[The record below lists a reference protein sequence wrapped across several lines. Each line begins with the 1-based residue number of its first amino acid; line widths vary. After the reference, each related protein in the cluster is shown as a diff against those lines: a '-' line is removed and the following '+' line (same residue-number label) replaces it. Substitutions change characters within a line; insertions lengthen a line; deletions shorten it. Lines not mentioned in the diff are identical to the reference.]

1 MFFHTPCRLVRR
13 SVLPGFRW
21 GGIVGLRSG
30 LGSRG
35 RICSRCRGQVFRGRR
50 SGRPGGVAGLWF
62 LCV

>member
-1 MFFHTPCRLVRR
+1 MGDIAGP
-13 SVLPGFRW
+13 
-21 GGIVGLRSG
+21 RSG

-35 RICSRCRGQVFRGRR
+35 RICSRCRDPVFRGRR